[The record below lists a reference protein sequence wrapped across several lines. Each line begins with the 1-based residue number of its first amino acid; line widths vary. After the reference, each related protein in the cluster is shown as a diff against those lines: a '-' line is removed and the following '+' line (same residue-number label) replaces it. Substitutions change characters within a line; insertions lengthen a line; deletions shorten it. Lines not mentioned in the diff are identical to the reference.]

1 MTIKTVILA
10 AGKGSRM
17 KSKRPKVL
25 HKIAAKPM
33 LQWVAESV
41 ANLNSELVV
50 VYGHGGEAVK
60 KSLPTFQVNWA
71 EQVEQLGTGHAVQ
84 QAIPYISTD
93 DTVLILYGDVPLIQE
108 STLQLMVKACNSKTM
123 SLLTVKLDQ
132 PTGYGRIVR
141 KNNNVT
147 KIVEQ
152 KDATPEELLINE
164 VNTGIMAVNGGL
176 LKGWLAALKNNNA
189 QAEYYLTDIIE
200 MAVNDGVAI
209 ETIQPSNKYEV
220 QGVNSTAQL
229 NELER
234 YQQSVHAEYFMQQ
247 GVTLADANRF
257 DVRGEVKKLGSDIF
271 IDCNVLLEGAIS
283 IGSEVSIGPN
293 CVISNAIID
302 DNVTIKAN
310 SVLEDCIIGF
320 NSDVGPFARIRPGT
334 KLGSDTKVG
343 NFVEIKKTNLGNGS
357 KVSHL
362 SYIGD
367 AEIGQEVNIGAGTI
381 TCNYDGVNKYTTT
394 IESGAFIG
402 SDTQLVA
409 PVTVGKNATIAAGTT
424 LTKNAPEGVLTL
436 SRAKQVTFKNWKRT
450 NKE

>member
-17 KSKRPKVL
+17 KSKLPKVL
-25 HKIAAKPM
+25 HKLAAKPM

-41 ANLNSELVV
+41 DDLDSHLIVI
-50 VYGHGGEAVK
+50 YGHGGEIVK
-60 KSLPTFQVNWA
+60 QSLPSFKVTWV
-71 EQVEQLGTGHAVQ
+71 EQVKQLGTGHAVQ
-84 QAIPYISTD
+84 QAMPNISADETI
-93 DTVLILYGDVPLIQE
+93 LILYGDVPLIQK
-108 STLQLMVKACNSKTM
+108 STLQLMVDACNNKAM
-123 SLLTVKLDQ
+123 SLLTVKLDN

-141 KNNNVT
+141 NKNKVT

-152 KDATPEELLINE
+152 KDATEEQLLIDE

-176 LKGWLAALKNNNA
+176 LIGWLAALKNNNA
-189 QAEYYLTDIIE
+189 QGEYYLTDIIE
-200 MAVNDGVAI
+200 MAVNDGIII
-209 ETIQPSNKYEV
+209 ETIHPKNEHEV

-234 YQQSVHAEYFMQQ
+234 YQQYVYAECFMQQ
-247 GVTLADANRF
+247 GVTLGDANRF

-271 IDCNVLLEGAIS
+271 IDCNVLLEGTIS
-283 IGSEVSIGPN
+283 IGSDVTIGPN
-293 CVISNAIID
+293 CVITNAIIE

-310 SVLEDCIIGF
+310 SVLEDCTIGS

-334 KLGSDTKVG
+334 KLGADTKVG
-343 NFVEIKKTNLGNGS
+343 NFVEIKKTNLGDRS

-367 AEIGQEVNIGAGTI
+367 AEIGKDVNIGAGTI

-394 IESGAFIG
+394 IEDGAFIG

-424 LTKNAPEGVLTL
+424 LTKTAPEGVLTL

>member
-1 MTIKTVILA
+1 
-10 AGKGSRM
+10 
-17 KSKRPKVL
+17 
-25 HKIAAKPM
+25 M

-41 ANLNSELVV
+41 ADLNSDLIV
-50 VYGHGGEAVK
+50 VYGHGGERVK
-60 KSLPTFQVNWA
+60 QSLTSFEVNWV

-84 QAIPYISTD
+84 QATPYISKEE
-93 DTVLILYGDVPLIQE
+93 TVLVLYGDVPLIKP
-108 STLQLMVKACNSKTM
+108 STLKAMVETCNKQTM
-123 SLLTVKLDQ
+123 SLLTVKLDN

-141 KNNNVT
+141 ENGQVT

-152 KDATPEELLINE
+152 KDATEDQLIINE
-164 VNTGIMAVNGGL
+164 VNTGILAVNGGL
-176 LKGWLAALKNNNA
+176 LMSWLAALKNNNA
-189 QAEYYLTDIIE
+189 QGEYYLTDIIE
-200 MAVNDGVAI
+200 MAVNDGIAI
-209 ETIQPSNKYEV
+209 ETIQPNNEYEV

-234 YQQSVHAEYFMQQ
+234 YQQRVYADYFMQQ
-247 GVTLADANRF
+247 GVTLGDANRF
-257 DVRGEVKKLGSDIF
+257 DVRGEIHKLGSDIF
-271 IDCNVLLEGAIS
+271 IDCNVVLEGTIS
-283 IGSEVSIGPN
+283 IGSGVTIEPN
-293 CVISNAIID
+293 CVIRNAIIE

-310 SVLEDCIIGF
+310 SVLDDCIIGS

-343 NFVEIKKTNLGNGS
+343 NFVEIKKTNLGDGS

-367 AEIGQEVNIGAGTI
+367 AEIGKDVNIGAGTI

-394 IESGAFIG
+394 IEDGAFIG

-409 PVTVGKNATIAAGTT
+409 PVTVGKDATIAAGTT
-424 LTKNAPEGVLTL
+424 LTKDAPEGVLTL

-450 NKE
+450 SKE